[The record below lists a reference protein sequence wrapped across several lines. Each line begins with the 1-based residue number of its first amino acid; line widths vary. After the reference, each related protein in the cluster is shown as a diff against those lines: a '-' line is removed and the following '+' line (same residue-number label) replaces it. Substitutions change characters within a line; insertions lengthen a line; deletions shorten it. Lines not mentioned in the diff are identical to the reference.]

1 MVCYGSYPI
10 PTNTKTFEKY
20 LYNIFPMTNGNN
32 QVEKRVVSSVTEE
45 GSKGD
50 LKVVEELEEVRGGIE
65 EGVRLEVAV
74 TRGEE
79 RRGSKRLRGLAWG
92 LLLVALG
99 VVLSSAFVWRRRRR
113 RQNRGAGWGGSSLGV
128 RSKSSSTVRTTRTVF
143 FSLS

>member
-1 MVCYGSYPI
+1 M
-10 PTNTKTFEKY
+10 
-20 LYNIFPMTNGNN
+20 
-32 QVEKRVVSSVTEE
+32 VSSVTEE

-50 LKVVEELEEVRGGIE
+50 VKVLEELEEVRGGIE

-74 TRGEE
+74 TRGED
-79 RRGSKRLRGLAWG
+79 RGGSKRLRGLAWG

-99 VVLSSAFVWRRRRR
+99 VILSSAFVWRRRRR
-113 RQNRGAGWGGSSLGV
+113 WRRQSRGAGWGGSSLGV

>member
-1 MVCYGSYPI
+1 M
-10 PTNTKTFEKY
+10 
-20 LYNIFPMTNGNN
+20 
-32 QVEKRVVSSVTEE
+32 VSSVSEV

-79 RRGSKRLRGLAWG
+79 RGGSKRLRGLAWG

-99 VVLSSAFVWRRRRR
+99 VILSSAFVWRRRRR
-113 RQNRGAGWGGSSLGV
+113 RQSRGAGWGGSSLGV
-128 RSKSSSTVRTTRTVF
+128 RSKSSSTVRTTRNVF
-143 FSLS
+143 SPFPDHLSIQPENRGSL

>member
-1 MVCYGSYPI
+1 M
-10 PTNTKTFEKY
+10 
-20 LYNIFPMTNGNN
+20 
-32 QVEKRVVSSVTEE
+32 VSSVTEE

-50 LKVVEELEEVRGGIE
+50 LKVAEELEEVVGGKE

-79 RRGSKRLRGLAWG
+79 RGGSKRLRGLGLG

-99 VVLSSAFVWRRRRR
+99 VILSSAFVWRRRRR
-113 RQNRGAGWGGSSLGV
+113 RQSRGAGWGGSSLGV

-143 FSLS
+143 FSLR

>member
-1 MVCYGSYPI
+1 M
-10 PTNTKTFEKY
+10 
-20 LYNIFPMTNGNN
+20 
-32 QVEKRVVSSVTEE
+32 VSSVTEE

-65 EGVRLEVAV
+65 EGVRIEVAV
-74 TRGEE
+74 TRGED
-79 RRGSKRLRGLAWG
+79 RGGSKRLRGLAWG

-99 VVLSSAFVWRRRRR
+99 VILSSAFVWRRRRWR
-113 RQNRGAGWGGSSLGV
+113 RQSRGAGWGGSSLGV